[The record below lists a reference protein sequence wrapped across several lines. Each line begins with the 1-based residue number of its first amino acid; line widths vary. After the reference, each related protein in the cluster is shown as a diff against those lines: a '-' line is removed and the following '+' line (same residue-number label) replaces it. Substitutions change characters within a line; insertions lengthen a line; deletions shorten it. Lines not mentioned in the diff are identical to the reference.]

1 MKDKKIATGVLGL
14 ILIAGVASAGHG
26 FFDDYYCTAQN
37 PDGDTCYYDPVDHY
51 CENQCDPYVKDSC
64 DPEYG
69 ERQAYDNKDSNPKN
83 CNDYCK
89 DDTTVQHR
97 SNSCGSNGW
106 ECQNGDFGSGD
117 KYEYK
122 ETTDCSKKNSC
133 TTTSEKCEDYDG
145 DGRADDKVKRGDRDI
160 YTCSNGGCKKSG
172 TETDSS
178 ECRSVQYDHEDCVKD
193 CTCTEW
199 KNKGCG
205 GHDGDFDGDN
215 CKDTEMSQRKECT
228 DNFGDYCGSG
238 VSWRCVERTQCGGDK
253 NETGGSGS
261 SSGSGI
267 TGECNSDSD
276 CGGGTSCSYSSQ
288 CDEVADK
295 KVARCNN
302 PSTNSSTCTTTTT
315 TSGCPTR
322 NTDPTADYSY
332 SQDAENI
339 DYDGSS
345 SSSNAGPSIYS
356 YSWSHGD
363 GSSSSG
369 QTVTHEYGTRGNYD
383 TTLTVSNACGSDSET
398 KYYVWIDSRGTE
410 MDKTQ
415 ISSPSN
421 RWGLDKNTGSSEK
434 CVYEGSLKS
443 ESTTIDIGKNNKDL
457 EKGGHSLDEEACVSD
472 SNSGPGGRWWDK
484 DTEEAIDEIGGGE
497 VNYYEG
503 AWGGRTMPAVEE
515 ADTGIGNQTPIWAP
529 YIEGQ
534 RDDDYDQSGNE
545 PGDGKSSKTNVEWNF
560 WGIHNRVQDQSDQM
574 ETGPDKYSSEPHPD
588 KINRWAITPNLKQS
602 VDNTGEPYPP
612 GNCYPRDQDSRLRTD
627 VGDNSV
633 NKSDKAFANSYA
645 GLISGDGTWKNP
657 DDLTKDQLRFGCDIG
672 GSDLGIGHDI
682 GGPDSMDD
690 SGLGKTYTADI
701 RFDELGYSNPDMEQ
715 PVCGDDEDEHLVG
728 ELGESQKGTWEGG
741 QIYCTPESLKNQ
753 CITDENG
760 NLNFEPRGNVQQR
773 NEPGESSGRLKT
785 DQEVCG
791 KHSKGLSMWLDQDY
805 RADLCQK
812 NILYGNDGV
821 RWFTADYINK
831 HPEAVTGGIDD
842 SWNQPLQTDNQLS
855 LISAPGLGEYNSTHS
870 PVATG
875 TDYSK
880 VAVPSSNSFEYGFC
894 GGEDESEYLVTQEC
908 SSQYCDTD
916 RTVIGVKK
924 NPDACIFDEN
934 STRYETDADERK
946 LYNPGESVSITEVQG
961 NPKISC
967 FDGTWYSEFP
977 INFRNSNVTVQLG
990 NFRTTS
996 FDIVNP
1002 RDRTTT
1008 FEVTMED
1015 PGESPSAYQ
1024 FADLQSAE
1032 GTSFTTTV
1040 GPESSQ
1046 THQVRFY
1053 GGNTK
1058 LDKSDDASELY
1069 IRADAVNSE
1078 TFGSDYTTVDIVNE
1092 TVDQGQGTRQVPGIQ
1107 EIHILALLTAA
1118 TLIFLKLG

>member
-1 MKDKKIATGVLGL
+1 MKNTEQTCTSSGADCSYSEYRDCSDKNKCVGEPG
-14 ILIAGVASAGHG
+14 
-26 FFDDYYCTAQN
+26 N
-37 PDGDTCYYDPVDHY
+37 KR
-51 CENQCDPYVKDSC
+51 CENGDRV
-64 DPEYG
+64 G
-69 ERQAYDNKDSNPKN
+69 NKDLQKYVCGKGTS
-83 CNDYCK
+83 CK
-89 DDTTVQHR
+89 E
-97 SNSCGSNGW
+97 G
-106 ECQNGDFGSGD
+106 
-117 KYEYK
+117 
-122 ETTDCSKKNSC
+122 
-133 TTTSEKCEDYDG
+133 
-145 DGRADDKVKRGDRDI
+145 AKVKE
-160 YTCSNGGCKKSG
+160 SSKCKVTIEENSDKCTG
-172 TETDSS
+172 
-178 ECRSVQYDHEDCVKD
+178 D
-193 CTCTEW
+193 CTCSDW
-199 KNKGCG
+199 KDKSCG
-205 GHDGDFDGDN
+205 GWGGSSS
-215 CKDTEMSQRKECT
+215 CKDNEMSQRKECT
-228 DNFGDYCGSG
+228 DENGDYCDSK
-238 VSWRCVERTQCGGDK
+238 VSWRCVERTECGAEQDE
-253 NETGGSGS
+253 NPGSGS
-261 SSGSGI
+261 GSEI

-276 CGGGTSCSYSSQ
+276 CGGGTSCIYSGQ
-288 CDEVADK
+288 CDEQASK
-295 KVARCNN
+295 KVPKCQN
-302 PSTNSSTCTTTTT
+302 PSSNSSTCTTTTT

-332 SQDAENI
+332 GQDAENI

-345 SSSNAGPSIYS
+345 SSSNAGPSITSYSGTS
-356 YSWSHGD
+356 YSWTHGD

-369 QTVTHEYGTRGNYD
+369 QFVSHEYGSRGNYD

-398 KYYVWIDSRGTE
+398 NYYVWIDSRGTE

-415 ISSPSN
+415 ISSPSD
-421 RWGLDKNTGSSEK
+421 RWGLDKNTGSSDK
-434 CVYEGSLKS
+434 CVYEGDLRS

-457 EKGGHSLDEEACVSD
+457 ERGGHSLDEEACVSD
-472 SNSGPGGRWWDK
+472 SNSGAGGRWWDK
-484 DTEEAIDEIGGGE
+484 DTEEATDLIGGRE
-497 VNYYEG
+497 INYYKG
-503 AWGGRTMPAVEE
+503 IWGGRTMPATEE
-515 ADTGIGNQTPIWAP
+515 TDTGIGNQTPIWAP

-545 PGDGKSSKTNVEWNF
+545 PDNGKSNKADVEWNF
-560 WGIHNRVQDQSDQM
+560 WGIHNRVQDQSDQW

-588 KINRWAITPNLKQS
+588 KIKRWALTPDLSYS

-657 DDLTKDQLRFGCDIG
+657 DDLKEDKLRFGCDIT
-672 GSDLGIGHDI
+672 GSDLGIGHDT
-682 GGPDSMDD
+682 GGPDSMDN
-690 SGLGKTYTADI
+690 SGNGKTYTADI
-701 RFDELGYSNPDMEQ
+701 RFDELGYSNPDMEK

-728 ELGESQKGTWEGG
+728 ELGESEEGTWEGG

-760 NLNFEPRGNVQQR
+760 NLNFEPKGSIQQR
-773 NEPGESSGRLKT
+773 NEPGENSGRLKT

-805 RADLCQK
+805 RADLCQR

-831 HPEAVTGGIDD
+831 HPEAVAGGIDD

-880 VAVPSSNSFEYGFC
+880 VAVPSSTGFEYGFC

-924 NPDACIFDEN
+924 NPDACIFDED

-946 LYNPGESVSITEVQG
+946 LYNPGGSVSITGVQG
-961 NPKISC
+961 DPKISC

-1002 RDRTTT
+1002 RDKATT
-1008 FEVTMED
+1008 FEVVMED

-1032 GTSFTTTV
+1032 GTSFKTTV
-1040 GPESSQ
+1040 SPESSQ

-1058 LDKSDDASELY
+1058 LDKGDDGSELY
-1069 IRADAVNSE
+1069 IRADAVNSK
-1078 TFGSDYTTVDIVNE
+1078 TIGSDSTTVDIVNE

-1107 EIHILALLTAA
+1107 EIHILALLAGA
-1118 TLIFLKLG
+1118 TLVFLKLG